1 MARLR
6 AIGRLLVIALPLYF
20 TWEMLQA
27 PAFTGMP
34 DDWKRATAWCALAA
48 LGDGVIV
55 LSLFVFGRLVFRTP
69 HWFVPPRIGRYAAV
83 IAVGSVT
90 QGAIERTALGLG
102 LWGYVAGHPTIFGV
116 GIMAIMQVV
125 LLLPLTFW
133 LLARWE
139 RALDRKRGRT

>member
-1 MARLR
+1 M
-6 AIGRLLVIALPLYF
+6 
-20 TWEMLQA
+20 WEMLQA

-55 LSLFVFGRLVFRTP
+55 LFLFLLGWVMFRTP
-69 HWFVPPRIGRYAAV
+69 RWFVPPRIGRYVTMVVLGVAAQGV
-83 IAVGSVT
+83 IERIAV
-90 QGAIERTALGLG
+90 GLG
-102 LWGYVAGHPTIFGV
+102 LWGYAAGHPTIFGV
-116 GIMAIMQVV
+116 GIIAIMQVV

-139 RALDRKRGRT
+139 RAPEGKRGRT